1 MDVEILFITNKEDIS
16 VDYLISKLKLKT
28 KKFLRIDSE
37 DINKIDFNINP
48 KGEFLIKINSKT
60 YNLKSVRS
68 VVFKRTPTKFD
79 FNKDDSNQKYLN
91 NERKHFF
98 EGLYLC
104 LKDAKWINPMFA
116 THIAERKI
124 FQLNQAKILGLQ
136 TPESIITNNSL
147 TAHKFLQQHQKSIIK
162 PISNGLQV
170 VNNDIYSIYTSEIK
184 KDFFSLYKES
194 ELFETPIFLQEKIK
208 NKSDIR
214 VVIINKNIFTVRIDK
229 NDKSEVDWR
238 KPEILKTYSK
248 INLPKKLSNLLIR
261 LNKSFGLIYSAI
273 DLIETPKGEF
283 IFLEIN
289 PVGEWVWLESELDLN
304 ISETLLN
311 EMLWQN

>member
-1 MDVEILFITNKEDIS
+1 
-16 VDYLISKLKLKT
+16 
-28 KKFLRIDSE
+28 
-37 DINKIDFNINP
+37 
-48 KGEFLIKINSKT
+48 
-60 YNLKSVRS
+60 
-68 VVFKRTPTKFD
+68 
-79 FNKDDSNQKYLN
+79 
-91 NERKHFF
+91 
-98 EGLYLC
+98 
-104 LKDAKWINPMFA
+104 MFA

-124 FQLNQAKILGLQ
+124 FQLNQAKLLGLK
-136 TPESIITNNSL
+136 TPDSIITNNSL
-147 TAHKFLQQHQKSIIK
+147 TAHKFLQQRQKSIIK

-184 KDFFSLYKES
+184 KDFFSSYKES
-194 ELFETPIFLQEKIK
+194 DLFETPVFLQEKVE

-214 VVIINKNIFTVRIDK
+214 IVIINKRIFTIRIDK

-273 DLIETPKGEF
+273 DLIETPNGEF

-304 ISETLLN
+304 ISESLLN

>member
-1 MDVEILFITNKEDIS
+1 MGVEILFITNKDDIS

-48 KGEFLIKINSKT
+48 NGEFLVRINNEM
-60 YNLKSVRS
+60 YNLKNVRS

-79 FNKDDSNQKYLN
+79 FSKEDSNQNYLN

-124 FQLNQAKILGLQ
+124 FQLNQAQLLGLQ
-136 TPESIITNNSL
+136 IPDSVITNNSL
-147 TAHKFLQQHQKSIIK
+147 TAHKFLQKHQKSIIK

-170 VNNDIYSIYTSEIK
+170 LKKDIYSIYTSEIK
-184 KDFFSLYKES
+184 KDFFISYKES
-194 ELFETPIFLQEKIK
+194 NLFETPVFLQEKIE

-214 VVIINKNIFTVRIDK
+214 VVIINENIFSVRIDK
-229 NDKSEVDWR
+229 NDKTEVDWR
-238 KPEILKTYSK
+238 KPEILKTYSN
-248 INLPKKLSNLLIR
+248 INLPKKLSNLLIE

-273 DLIETPKGEF
+273 DLIEKPNGEF
-283 IFLEIN
+283 IFLETN

-304 ISETLLN
+304 ISETLIK